1 MAMNRFFYIFVTKH
15 KQQPMIMKEIYVAG
29 GCFWGTEHFFKQ
41 IDGVVETEVGFANGI
56 TENPTYKEVY
66 TDTTQH
72 AETVHIVYDSSKVD
86 LEFLLNMFFKAIDPT
101 SLNKQGE
108 DVGTRYRT
116 GVYYTSED
124 ELPIIEKVFKEQQA
138 LYEKPLAV
146 EVKPLKKFYKAE
158 ELPLD
163 HPNGQCDFEV
173 AIDEDKARNDL
184 AGFFENPIE
193 YPDIQRF
200 VSD

>member
-1 MAMNRFFYIFVTKH
+1 MDR
-15 KQQPMIMKEIYVAG
+15 
-29 GCFWGTEHFFKQ
+29 
-41 IDGVVETEVGFANGI
+41 DG
-56 TENPTYKEVY
+56 
-66 TDTTQH
+66 Q
-72 AETVHIVYDSSKVD
+72 
-86 LEFLLNMFFKAIDPT
+86 
-101 SLNKQGE
+101 
-108 DVGTRYRT
+108 
-116 GVYYTSED
+116 
-124 ELPIIEKVFKEQQA
+124 
-138 LYEKPLAV
+138 
-146 EVKPLKKFYKAE
+146 FYKAE